1 MYLYDGDTVITNDDL
16 ELRAYD
22 AHKLIGGIQERYCN
36 YKIVDG
42 KPDISDYSFTNV
54 IQARCLGAVGDLSMI
69 GGLELLTKIM
79 DFKGASSVYESGA
92 FAVSGSYKTIAD
104 MDLIPWDNSRGIRRW
119 LLANYGSVINIM
131 AVLTD
136 WPHSHGLQI
145 PIIFLDFPPPKRIT
159 KPD

>member
-1 MYLYDGDTVITNDDL
+1 
-16 ELRAYD
+16 
-22 AHKLIGGIQERYCN
+22 
-36 YKIVDG
+36 
-42 KPDISDYSFTNV
+42 
-54 IQARCLGAVGDLSMI
+54 
-69 GGLELLTKIM
+69 M

-104 MDLIPWDNSRGIRRW
+104 MDLIPWDNSRGTYMP
-119 LLANYGSVINIM
+119 LAACQLRIGNKYY